1 MEEPTRR
8 TSLTVTYN
16 SASITSD
23 LAPMII
29 GFEYVDVVDGK
40 HADSVSLTVTNKD
53 RQWYGEWLPDRGAT
67 LTATLTCRD
76 WPGGKVL
83 ECGKFE
89 IDGINFA
96 DEPSTCTITALA
108 AGVTSSLRR
117 ERVTKAWKDISV
129 REIATEVAKKHRFE
143 LVFDVDKA
151 PPKQERYDQREQ
163 SDIEMLVELADR
175 YGLVVR
181 ISDKT
186 IVIQEG
192 LKQDKQAP
200 SHTFDRTGGE
210 VLRNPFFRI
219 DSSEIYTACK
229 VQYFDPESRLPIAYT
244 HKPGASEWSG
254 EKPPSGY
261 VLKINRRCQDQAEA
275 EVMAKAALREANKRE
290 VTGTIPNLGNPD
302 IRAGTTALI
311 KGWGK
316 LDSAP
321 YFVETVRHRVDKRG
335 GYTTTA
341 EIRGVIDY

>member
-1 MEEPTRR
+1 MNQPTRR
-8 TSLTVTYN
+8 ATLSVTYN
-16 SASITSD
+16 NADITAELSSM
-23 LAPMII
+23 LL

-40 HADSVSLTVTNKD
+40 NADSLTLTVENTD
-53 RQWYGEWLPDRGAT
+53 RRWYGEWLPSRGAT
-67 LTATLTCRD
+67 LTATLTCLN

-108 AGVTSSLRR
+108 IGITSSLRR
-117 ERVTKAWKDISV
+117 ERVSKAWESISV
-129 REIATEVAKKHRFE
+129 REIASEVAGKHGFE
-143 LVFDVDKA
+143 LNFDVDNE
-151 PPKQERYDQREQ
+151 PPKLDRYDQREQ
-163 SDIEMLVELADR
+163 SDIDMLVELGDR
-175 YGLVVR
+175 YGLVIR

-192 LKQDKQAP
+192 LKQDRQAP
-200 SHTFDRTGGE
+200 SYTFDRTGGN

-219 DSSEIYTACK
+219 DSSDIYTACK
-229 VQYFDPESRLPIAYT
+229 VQYFDPDSRLPITYT
-244 HKPGASEWSG
+244 HEPGASEWSG
-254 EKPPSGY
+254 KKPPTGY
-261 VLKINRRCQDQAEA
+261 VLKVNRRCKDRSEA

-302 IRAGTTALI
+302 IRAGLTALI

-321 YFVETVRHRVDKRG
+321 YFMETARHRVDKRG
-335 GYTTTA
+335 GYETTA